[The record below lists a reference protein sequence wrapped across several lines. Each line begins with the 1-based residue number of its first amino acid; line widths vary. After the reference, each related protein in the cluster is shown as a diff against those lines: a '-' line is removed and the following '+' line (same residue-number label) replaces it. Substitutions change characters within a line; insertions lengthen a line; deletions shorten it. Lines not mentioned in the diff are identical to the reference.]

1 MLRLSGEQ
9 AINIAQRMA
18 PKVTKWEH
26 SQAVVGYISQSNG
39 VVLDQVVITTFKA
52 PRSFTGE
59 NTVEFSCHG
68 NPLIVDAVINL
79 AIEYGARLARGGE
92 FTRQAVLNGKMSML
106 KAEALNEVIHAGSL
120 DGVEIAQQGLQGLV
134 DDNEVL
140 LREKL
145 LNIAAELEAKMDY
158 PQEDLSFES
167 DEEIVETLSGLAL
180 NARLSAESYQQN
192 RIRLHGAKV
201 AILGP
206 VNAGKSSLFNH
217 LVGSKRAIVSERPGT
232 TRDIVERRVLLDGIE
247 ICFFDTAGA
256 RFDSNDPIE
265 NEGIQMG
272 IELAKEADLCLLVHP
287 ANRDIGVILD
297 LQNEIGSVPSLLV
310 VTHIDL
316 VDNVSFESDC
326 FVSNLTGSGISHV
339 KLKIRTMLGLNKILE
354 GKYVSLSQR
363 QQSIFQRI
371 ADHIEFS
378 AAALGGFL
386 GPAVATEEITLALEA
401 LAELRGGNAREAVLD
416 QLFSKFCIGK

>member
-1 MLRLSGEQ
+1 MLRLSGDK
-9 AINIAQRMA
+9 AIDIAQKMA
-18 PKVTKWEH
+18 PTVSKWEH
-26 SQAVVGYISQSNG
+26 SHAVVGYIYQSSG
-39 VVLDQVVITTFKA
+39 SVLDQVVITTFKA

-68 NPLIVDAVINL
+68 NPLIVDSIISL
-79 AIEYGARLARGGE
+79 AIEYGARMARAGE
-92 FTRQAVLNGKMSML
+92 FTRQSVLNGKMTML

-134 DDNEVL
+134 DENEVQ
-140 LREKL
+140 LREQL

-167 DEEIVETLSGLAL
+167 DEEIVDTLRAIAH
-180 NARLSAESYQQN
+180 NARLAADSYQQN

-217 LVGSKRAIVSERPGT
+217 LVGSKRAIVSDRPGT
-232 TRDIVERRVLLDGIE
+232 TRDIVERRVLIDGIE

-256 RFDSNDPIE
+256 RFDSHDPIE

-272 IELAKEADLCLLVHP
+272 LELAKEADLCLLVHP
-287 ANRDIGVILD
+287 ANQELGVILD
-297 LQNEIGSVPSLLV
+297 LQKEIGSVPSLLV
-310 VTHIDL
+310 VTYADL
-316 VDNVSFESDC
+316 VDSIDFESDC
-326 FVSNLTGSGISHV
+326 FVSNKTLAGISDV
-339 KLKIRTMLGLNKILE
+339 KNKIRTLLGFNEISENKH
-354 GKYVSLSQR
+354 VSLSKR
-363 QQSIFQRI
+363 QQSLFQRI
-371 ADHIEFS
+371 AQHVDIS
-378 AAALGGFL
+378 AEALTGFL

-401 LAELRGGNAREAVLD
+401 LAELRGGDAREAVLD

>member
-9 AINIAQRMA
+9 AIEIAQKMA
-18 PKVTKWEH
+18 PTIQKWEH
-26 SQAVVGYISQSNG
+26 SRAVVGYIHQSDDT
-39 VVLDQVVITTFKA
+39 VLDRVVVTTFQA

-68 NPLIVDAVINL
+68 NPLIVDAIINL
-79 AIEYGARLARGGE
+79 AIEHGARLARAGE

-120 DGVEIAQQGLQGLV
+120 AGVEIAQRGLRGLV
-134 DDNEVL
+134 DDNEHQLRDL
-140 LREKL
+140 LL
-145 LNIAAELEAKMDY
+145 TIAAELEAKMDY

-167 DEEIVETLSGLAL
+167 DEKIVEAL
-180 NARLSAESYQQN
+180 NKIARNARLTAQSYQHN

-217 LVGSKRAIVSERPGT
+217 LVGSKRAIVSDRPGT
-232 TRDIVERRVLLDGIE
+232 TRDIVERRVLIDGME

-256 RFDSNDPIE
+256 RFDSADPIE

-272 IELAKEADLCLLVHP
+272 LEIAQEADLCLLVHP
-287 ANRDIGVILD
+287 ANQELGVITD
-297 LQNEIGSVPSLLV
+297 LKKEIRSVPSLLV
-310 VTHIDL
+310 LTHIDL
-316 VDNVSFESDC
+316 VSKQNFEADC
-326 FVSNLTGSGISHV
+326 MVSNKSGKGIEELL
-339 KLKIRTMLGLNKILE
+339 LKIRTVLGINKTVELTNI
-354 GKYVSLSQR
+354 SLSQR
-363 QQSIFQRI
+363 QQSLFQVI
-371 ADHIEFS
+371 AEHVEMS
-378 AAALGGFL
+378 AEALSGFL

-401 LAELRGGNAREAVLD
+401 LAKLRGDDAREAVLD
-416 QLFSKFCIGK
+416 QLFSKFCVGK